1 MSIKAMARKFRV
13 SKNTIRKYIR
23 AEGAPEMKARI
34 YGSQVNPFKSEVA
47 SMIKKGFIGTR
58 IYNELKGLGFE
69 GSLSSVHRYLKKVRP
84 QVEPTK
90 MSSRFETGAGQQM
103 QYDWKEWVLP
113 IGNTSTKIY
122 IHSLILSFSRMKF
135 YVASLNIT
143 TADIL
148 QALHKGMT
156 FFDGFGQ
163 ELVIDNPK
171 QMVVFH
177 GKNGTIRYNDS
188 FLKFCGLFG
197 IRPNPCENYRPQT
210 KGKVERPFLV
220 LQEHFLKGLAVT
232 DWDDLAH
239 RLETFTHEVNHQY
252 HRGIETTPASR
263 FDIEKPALCQIPCV
277 DPSAWRITE
286 LRKVSRDGY
295 ISLGAQVY
303 PVPMNLCGKEVLVES
318 LFGTTFKVFR
328 AGVLICELTKRLDGS
343 AHIAH
348 PEHDTINT
356 QYEEARHRRRARP
369 VIEFIRLFGD
379 QANVFLD
386 GLKQTQGENLYF
398 HLDGILMLTQ
408 FYQLEDIASV
418 LNDCI
423 EIQVFHKNTVK
434 NLLSS
439 KSMKF
444 PVATPGLA
452 VQLPSAAI
460 SRPLSAYKEIAHV

>member
-163 ELVIDNPK
+163 ELVIDSPK

-177 GKNGTIRYNDS
+177 GENGTIRYNDS

-295 ISLGAQVY
+295 ISLGAQEY

-328 AGVLICELTKRLDGS
+328 AGVLIC
-343 AHIAH
+343 
-348 PEHDTINT
+348 
-356 QYEEARHRRRARP
+356 
-369 VIEFIRLFGD
+369 
-379 QANVFLD
+379 
-386 GLKQTQGENLYF
+386 
-398 HLDGILMLTQ
+398 
-408 FYQLEDIASV
+408 
-418 LNDCI
+418 
-423 EIQVFHKNTVK
+423 
-434 NLLSS
+434 
-439 KSMKF
+439 
-444 PVATPGLA
+444 
-452 VQLPSAAI
+452 
-460 SRPLSAYKEIAHV
+460 